1 MAQTLTKKQQAF
13 DKRFTRYICTHLRLR
28 FFGSESLPGSAAA
41 VVAGATVPV
50 AAVAAVAA
58 DAADAVAGG
67 PCATYSTVTSADV
80 SMQFVM

>member
-1 MAQTLTKKQQAF
+1 MAQTLTKKQQTF

-50 AAVAAVAA
+50 AAVAADAA
-58 DAADAVAGG
+58 DAAVGG
-67 PCATYSTVTSADV
+67 PSATYTVTSADV

>member
-1 MAQTLTKKQQAF
+1 MAQTLTKKQQTF

-50 AAVAAVAA
+50 AAVAA